1 MRYCSAY
8 EGKIQVN
15 PDDLQRKCPKLP
27 KQQQSKKSAVAIAHP
42 AFSVYNLRGCNIEA
56 FITDPEGRE
65 IARETY
71 R

>member
-1 MRYCSAY
+1 MQSKKRP
-8 EGKIQVN
+8 E
-15 PDDLQRKCPKLP
+15 LP

-65 IARETY
+65 IAPGNVQVMIMSIK
-71 R
+71 